1 VPLKILIVY
10 SSNENERKK
19 LLQEWAGMIE
29 DADCFEEVADK
40 KKQLVIFGNSQPPL
54 KWTFYVYKNGEFNR
68 LEN

>member
-1 VPLKILIVY
+1 
-10 SSNENERKK
+10 
-19 LLQEWAGMIE
+19 MIE